1 MTKFQTFFVTFA
13 RDSYYIS
20 SSLLLQVTYVILTKI
35 DLIYDKTG
43 KKMMSFGEHIFCSSV
58 FARTFM
64 KAQLYVMKFPM
75 KYHPPIVAFTQLC
88 DKVFSPGYKWKKL
101 SQQTLMHF
109 QFSYYLLMSTK
120 RKISG
125 GVSIEYKFFWRASPL
140 NWYILVFFT

>member
-20 SSLLLQVTYVILTKI
+20 SFLLLKVTYVMLTKI

-43 KKMMSFGEHIFCSSV
+43 NKWCHLESTFFCSSI

-64 KAQLYVMKFPM
+64 KAQFYVMKLPM
-75 KYHPPIVAFTQLC
+75 KYHPPIVALTQLSG
-88 DKVFSPGYKWKKL
+88 KVFSPENKWEKL
-101 SQQTLMHF
+101 SQKTLIDF
-109 QFSYYLLMSTK
+109 SFSYYLPLFK

-125 GVSIEYKFFWRASPL
+125 GVSIVCMWFFWRASPL
-140 NWYILVFFT
+140 N